1 MKTVSRRDARI
12 CAVKLIYGFDF
23 QKDADRDAFFDL
35 VCAEGEIP
43 HSDFS
48 KELFFGVCDHVE
60 EIDKAIVDN
69 AKTWRFDRI
78 AKISLAVMRVCA
90 YELLFTDT
98 PAPIAINEAIEID
111 KIFDSDEAPSFVN
124 GVLNAIAR
132 SKPQGGQS

>member
-35 VCAEGEIP
+35 VCDESEIP

-48 KELFFGVCDHVE
+48 KELFFGACDHID
-60 EIDKAIVDN
+60 EIDEAIKKN
-69 AKTWRFDRI
+69 STSWRFDRI
-78 AKISLAVMRVCA
+78 GKISLAVMRICV

-98 PAPIAINEAIEID
+98 PAPIAINEAMEID
-111 KIFDSDEAPSFVN
+111 KSYDGDNAPQFVN

-132 SKPQGGQS
+132 SKPQGGQN